1 MNSIE
6 GVEFTDAP
14 SEIEGSPFWVDKWS
28 LVNGYRIGIQVKPR
42 SYASS
47 SLSIYAGA
55 AKSGMKRGHKK
66 FQGNFGGKVFTIV
79 LENGEVIDSNK
90 RREIIDEIRRL
101 QELSEGPHQ

>member
-14 SEIEGSPFWVDKWS
+14 SEIEGSPYWVDKWA

-42 SYASS
+42 SYSS
-47 SLSIYAGA
+47 SSMSIYSGGGM
-55 AKSGMKRGHKK
+55 SGMKRGHKK
-66 FQGNFGGKVFTIV
+66 FQDDFGGKAFIIV

-90 RREIIDEIRRL
+90 RIRIIDEISRL
-101 QELSEGPHQ
+101 QGLPTGHHQ

>member
-14 SEIEGSPFWVDKWS
+14 SEIEGSPYWVDKWA

-55 AKSGMKRGHKK
+55 AMSGMKRGHKK
-66 FQGNFGGKVFTIV
+66 FQADFGGKAFTTV
-79 LENGEVIDSNK
+79 LERGDVIDSNK
-90 RREIIDEIRRL
+90 RRAIIEEIRRL
-101 QELSEGPHQ
+101 QGLSEGPHQ

>member
-14 SEIEGSPFWVDKWS
+14 SEIEGSPYYVDIWA

-47 SLSIYAGA
+47 SVSIYAGA
-55 AKSGMKRGHKK
+55 AMAGMKRGHKK
-66 FQGNFGGKVFTIV
+66 FQSNFGGQVFTIV
-79 LENGEVIDSNK
+79 LENGEVIDSKK
-90 RREIIDEIRRL
+90 RWAIIDEIRSL